1 MAIFKEVGNPA
12 GEYWIG
18 LEKNNNVWKWKDGR
32 PVNFKNWED
41 GEPDKSPE
49 EYTFAMLRSELSK
62 FSLPM

>member
-1 MAIFKEVGNPA
+1 MAIFKEVGNLG

-49 EYTFAMLRSELSK
+49 ENNFAMLRSGFSKLS
-62 FSLPM
+62 LLM